1 MASIFYNIAL
11 EKILDGTLDLG
22 NETLK
27 ILLVDDT
34 YTEDK
39 THDSITDI
47 VAGGKEITATNY
59 TGGHN
64 GAGRKTVDTVTVYND
79 SGTPRINVGLSNV
92 TWTNIGGSGNDAVI
106 GGAVLFKQAGNDND
120 SIPIAFFDITNTNT
134 NGSDLQLQFVAAAS
148 GGNIRFTP

>member
-11 EKILDGTLDLG
+11 EKMVDGTLDLA
-22 NETLK
+22 NDTLK

-92 TWTNIGGSGNDAVI
+92 TWTNIGGATNDTI
-106 GGAVLFKQAGNDND
+106 GGAVLFKQVGVSDND
-120 SIPIAFFDITNTNT
+120 SFPIAFFDITNTNT